1 MTTSSSDADASVL
14 AMLDAYRAAAYAR
27 DVDALAGLYADDVRV
42 FDLWGGWS
50 CEGHDA
56 WRGVVAEWLEGL
68 GSERVEVGFD
78 EVRTQVVGDAAV
90 ASAFVTYR
98 GVSAEGAPLRS
109 MQNRLTWALVRR
121 PGGTWQIVH
130 EHTSAPVDHAS
141 GKVVLK
147 RG

>member
-1 MTTSSSDADASVL
+1 MTAAAQGDAAVREML
-14 AMLDAYRAAAYAR
+14 AAYRAAAHAR
-27 DVDALAGLYADDVRV
+27 DVDALAALYADDVRV

-50 CEGHDA
+50 CEGRAA
-56 WRGVVAEWLEGL
+56 WRAVIADWLGGL
-68 GSERVEVGFD
+68 GSERVEVEFD
-78 EVRTQVVGDAAV
+78 EVRSDVVGAMAV

-98 GVSAEGAPLRS
+98 GVSAEGAPLRA

-121 PGGTWQIVH
+121 PGGAWQVVH

-141 GKVVLK
+141 GNVVLK